1 MEAADIVVTKRE
13 QFATVRQH
21 VRPKTVEAAV
31 NIFREVMVAYKTHR
45 MTGPVAINFSQGAL
59 TVIAYDQI
67 ARIPDGSEADDAI
80 TKLFASSL
88 DTKNS

>member
-1 MEAADIVVTKRE
+1 
-13 QFATVRQH
+13 
-21 VRPKTVEAAV
+21 
-31 NIFREVMVAYKTHR
+31 MVAYKTHR

-67 ARIPDGSEADDAI
+67 ARIPDGSEADDVI